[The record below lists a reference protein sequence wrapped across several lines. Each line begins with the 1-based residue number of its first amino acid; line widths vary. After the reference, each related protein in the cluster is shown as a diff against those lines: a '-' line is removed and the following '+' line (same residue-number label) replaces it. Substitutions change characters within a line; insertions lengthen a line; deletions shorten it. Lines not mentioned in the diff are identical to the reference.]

1 MPDGGYAGAW
11 KVNGRIALVAIGR
24 NIFARSVTAL
34 ATSRSLLLSA
44 KRVARP
50 MLETARVVCCF
61 FERKALLMSS
71 FMECMIRRATE
82 TPRRIALP
90 EATSGAVLKLAE
102 AMVSRCVATPV
113 LVGPKEGVLQEIA
126 DAGINDEGFD
136 YFDTADESCTA
147 AFAEQYLA
155 RYSDLS
161 PKALARR
168 IADPLLC
175 SMLLVKAGV
184 VDGVA
189 AGKELSTGEVVAA
202 AMQIVGLAPGVESPS
217 SLGIADIPGFDG
229 PEGSMLALAD
239 CAITAQPDA
248 EELAGIAIA
257 SADTASTLLGWEPRV
272 AMLAF
277 STCGS
282 AEHESIDV
290 VREAVR
296 LVHERRPD
304 IACDG
309 EFQLDAAILPQAAEH
324 KVPRES
330 TVAGRANVLVF
341 PNLHAGNIGVK
352 LVQIFGR
359 ANAYGPVLQG
369 FAAPVCDFS
378 RSAPLEEMLGN
389 VAMLVVRAASA
400 GEGK

>member
-1 MPDGGYAGAW
+1 MS
-11 KVNGRIALVAIGR
+11 N
-24 NIFARSVTAL
+24 
-34 ATSRSLLLSA
+34 
-44 KRVARP
+44 
-50 MLETARVVCCF
+50 
-61 FERKALLMSS
+61 ERKAIAMSG
-71 FMECMIRRATE
+71 FMQTMVERAARA
-82 TPRRIALP
+82 PKRIALP
-90 EATSGAVLKLAE
+90 EAVSEPVLKLAE
-102 AMVSRCVATPV
+102 AMVAAGVATPV
-113 LVGPKEGVLQEIA
+113 LVGAKNEVQSKIVAAGVEA
-126 DAGINDEGFD
+126 EGFD
-136 YFDTADESCTA
+136 YFDITDEDLLEK
-147 AFAEQYLA
+147 FVQDYLS
-155 RYSDLS
+155 RFDNFS
-161 PKALARR
+161 PKALRRR

-175 SMLLVKAGV
+175 AMLLAKAGV

-202 AMQIVGLAPGVESPS
+202 AMQIVGLASGVESPS

-239 CAITAQPDA
+239 CAITAQPSA

-257 SADTASTLLGWEPRV
+257 SADTVSTLLGWEPRV
-272 AMLAF
+272 ALLAF

-282 AEHESIDV
+282 AEHESLDV
-290 VREAVR
+290 VRRAVE
-296 LVHERRPD
+296 LVHEQRPD

-309 EFQLDAAILPQAAEH
+309 EFQLDAAIVPAAAAH
-324 KVPRES
+324 KVSRES
-330 TVAGRANVLVF
+330 DVAGRANVLVF

-352 LVQIFGR
+352 LVQIFGG

-400 GEGK
+400 GEGE

>member
-1 MPDGGYAGAW
+1 
-11 KVNGRIALVAIGR
+11 
-24 NIFARSVTAL
+24 
-34 ATSRSLLLSA
+34 
-44 KRVARP
+44 
-50 MLETARVVCCF
+50 
-61 FERKALLMSS
+61 
-71 FMECMIRRATE
+71 
-82 TPRRIALP
+82 
-90 EATSGAVLKLAE
+90 
-102 AMVSRCVATPV
+102 
-113 LVGPKEGVLQEIA
+113 
-126 DAGINDEGFD
+126 
-136 YFDTADESCTA
+136 
-147 AFAEQYLA
+147 
-155 RYSDLS
+155 
-161 PKALARR
+161 
-168 IADPLLC
+168 
-175 SMLLVKAGV
+175 
-184 VDGVA
+184 
-189 AGKELSTGEVVAA
+189 
-202 AMQIVGLAPGVESPS
+202 
-217 SLGIADIPGFDG
+217 
-229 PEGSMLALAD
+229 MLALAD

-290 VREAVR
+290 VREAVQ